1 MGENGLRVPPVFVY
15 NADMRKKG
23 INMSRVS
30 LWAAVCLLSSFSIQ
44 AETVAPEGCGLSGRI
59 GELPHLYAPPMLG
72 NGDVTCAFEPDGGM
86 STNNFSRLVPGIYRA
101 GRRRPL
107 PDCGLFCFGCVKS
120 VWAIDGKDVVD
131 GIWKQ
136 TLDTRR
142 AVLENR
148 RASRDVHERMTAF
161 GPMGRAYVMVRKTVR
176 NVGTETRRV
185 RFGIG
190 YEIPDDP
197 FVVGGWSEENAGT
210 RAYAA
215 RWIGHRLTA
224 GRVTVNGQVVT
235 ELGSKVD
242 PLLDQ
247 VAVDGVPVRLEGG
260 PVTIMLHK
268 PAGYVTTMSDPQGRP
283 TVAELV
289 PTDRFP
295 GLFPIGRLDFD
306 TTGLLLFSTN
316 GELGNGLL
324 HPRHHVEKRYLALVN
339 GKPTPEQLAQL
350 EQGIQLDDGM
360 TAPAKAALVE
370 GAEAKRALS
379 MLEVPPAV
387 PDHEPNG
394 SVPSPQ
400 RAAIL
405 RKRSQQRAV
414 VRVVLRE
421 GRKRQVKRML
431 SAIKHG
437 VLALHR
443 DSFGPIELG
452 DLPRG
457 KWRELTPEE
466 VAALHASI
474 K

>member
-1 MGENGLRVPPVFVY
+1 MTRQLKPN
-15 NADMRKKG
+15 
-23 INMSRVS
+23 
-30 LWAAVCLLSSFSIQ
+30 Q
-44 AETVAPEGCGLSGRI
+44 TQPE
-59 GELPHLYAPPMLG
+59 E
-72 NGDVTCAFEPDGGM
+72 
-86 STNNFSRLVPGIYRA
+86 RLVPMRLQKFLARA
-101 GRRRPL
+101 G
-107 PDCGLFCFGCVKS
+107 
-120 VWAIDGKDVVD
+120 A
-131 GIWKQ
+131 
-136 TLDTRR
+136 
-142 AVLENR
+142 
-148 RASRDVHERMTAF
+148 ASRR
-161 GPMGRAYVMVRKTVR
+161 G
-176 NVGTETRRV
+176 
-185 RFGIG
+185 
-190 YEIPDDP
+190 
-197 FVVGGWSEENAGT
+197 SEN
-210 RAYAA
+210 
-215 RWIGHRLTA
+215 LMTA

-242 PLLDQ
+242 PLVDQ

-306 TTGLLLFSTN
+306 TTGLLLFSTD

-339 GKPTPEQLAQL
+339 GKPTPEQLGQL

-370 GAEAKRALS
+370 GVEEKRALS

-457 KWRELTPEE
+457 HWRELTPEE
-466 VAALHASI
+466 VTALHASI